1 MISFHKNTLEIID
14 STGPNLLAP
23 SEEYCHLWF
32 NQNLKL
38 DHFQFTKSC
47 SQSLELAL
55 LTLNLPLGSE
65 VILPSYAFVSLANAI
80 NNLGLKCIFVDC
92 EASTMNID
100 ATQIEQA
107 ITPKTKALICINY
120 GGVSC
125 DYGQIKQLCKK
136 HNLFLVEDNAH
147 GILGKHEDQFLGS
160 LGDISC
166 FSFDHLKNFTCYQGG
181 GIAINNSALLND
193 YYIAS
198 EFGTNRKAC
207 LEGKVDFYEW
217 RGRGSNS
224 ILAKPLYPIL
234 KLQLEKSADIV
245 QKFNSLWQQYQDAL
259 TPLQSKGF
267 IELLTIP
274 DYAHHNAH
282 MFWIKT
288 AGLEER
294 HALIAYLLKK
304 GVESSSHYIPLHQ
317 STFGKEVGEFRGV
330 DVNTS
335 TESNKLLRLPLH
347 LGLSKED
354 VVFVSSCIANFYLAK
369 S

>member
-1 MISFHKNTLEIID
+1 MLSFHENTYESFNRSEI
-14 STGPNLLAP
+14 
-23 SEEYCHLWF
+23 EYANSNESFCINWF
-32 NQNLKL
+32 NQHLKL

-47 SQSLELAL
+47 TQSLELAL
-55 LTLNLPLGSE
+55 LTLDLPIGSE
-65 VILPSYAFVSLANAI
+65 VIVPSYAFVSLANAV

-92 EASTMNID
+92 EASSMNID
-100 ATQIEQA
+100 ASQIEQA

-125 DYGQIKQLCKK
+125 DFDKIKPLCKQYG
-136 HNLFLVEDNAH
+136 LFLVEDNAH
-147 GILGKHEDQFLGS
+147 GILGKYQDQYLGT

-245 QKFNSLWQQYQDAL
+245 QNFNSLWLQYQDAL

-294 HALIAYLLKK
+294 QALIAYLLKK